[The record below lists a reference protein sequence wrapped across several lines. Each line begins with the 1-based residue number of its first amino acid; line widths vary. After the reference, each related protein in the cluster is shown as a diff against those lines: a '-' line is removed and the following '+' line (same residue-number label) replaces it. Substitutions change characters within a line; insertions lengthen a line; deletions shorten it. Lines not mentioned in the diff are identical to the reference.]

1 MQRVHRVHQARR
13 THLQPGTGTH
23 AVTAAPTAEPAPPAA
38 ESAGPVPRTAS
49 PVTLP
54 APRTPQPPATAR
66 PATALKTP
74 PPKTLAPKTLPP
86 AAPTP
91 AALTPK
97 ASPGQ
102 LPPPPAGPAR
112 SGSSAAA
119 KPPTPAARS
128 GKVGGLALAGCGVA
142 VAWGTHRLLP
152 AVPMLTV
159 AVVLGVVVAHLAGV
173 RTLVRGHCRP
183 GLSYAGKRLMRLGI
197 VLLGLKLSL
206 DDVLGLGWATVG
218 MVFGVVAAT
227 FFGTLWL
234 GRRLKLPGDQP
245 LLIATGYSICGAS
258 AIGAVSEASESDERD
273 VATSVALVTLCGTLA
288 ILVLPLLQAPL
299 GLNDTEFGRWAGASV
314 HDVGQVVATAQ
325 SAGSAALGDAVLVK
339 LMRVAM
345 LAPLVAAVALSV
357 RARARAGGRLGEDL
371 AEADR
376 TADAGCTEQPGR
388 TEDASRREEANGT
401 EPSGG
406 AEAGRAGPAGGP
418 AARGGAGAG
427 ARRPP
432 LVPLFVA
439 GFLAMVALRSTDWLP
454 GGALDA
460 AGHVQELLL
469 AAALFGLGSAVHL
482 PTLARTGGRVAALGL
497 CSWVVIAGVSYAG
510 VLVTS

>member
-1 MQRVHRVHQARR
+1 M
-13 THLQPGTGTH
+13 
-23 AVTAAPTAEPAPPAA
+23 
-38 ESAGPVPRTAS
+38 
-49 PVTLP
+49 
-54 APRTPQPPATAR
+54 
-66 PATALKTP
+66 
-74 PPKTLAPKTLPP
+74 
-86 AAPTP
+86 
-91 AALTPK
+91 
-97 ASPGQ
+97 
-102 LPPPPAGPAR
+102 
-112 SGSSAAA
+112 
-119 KPPTPAARS
+119 
-128 GKVGGLALAGCGVA
+128 
-142 VAWGTHRLLP
+142 AWGTHRLLP

-234 GRRLKLPGDQP
+234 GRRLGLPGDQP

-299 GLNDTEFGRWAGASV
+299 GLSDTEFGRWAGASV

-357 RARARAGGRLGEDL
+357 RARARAGGRLGERL
-371 AEADR
+371 
-376 TADAGCTEQPGR
+376 TETGR
-388 TEDASRREEANGT
+388 TGEGNGT
-401 EPSGG
+401 EPSGA
-406 AEAGRAGPAGGP
+406 AEAGRAGPADGP
-418 AARGGAGAG
+418 AARVGAGAG

-439 GFLAMVALRSTDWLP
+439 GFLAMVALRSTGWLP
-454 GGALDA
+454 GSALDA

-510 VLVTS
+510 VLVTA